1 MVERCP
7 TDRPAL
13 SERGS
18 SGHLAACWVTEGR
31 SLPLLDVITGT
42 EPTGLPADTVEE
54 EPAAAVL
61 TARELTVR
69 HPVRRGL
76 LGRGPRHLIAVRGIS
91 FELSPGRTLGLVGE
105 SGSGK
110 SSTARGVLR
119 LEQGTSGELTF
130 DGGDLLA
137 VKGRALR
144 RLRPRLQMIMQDIT
158 TSLNPRFSVSDVI
171 AEPIKAHDVVPASAR
186 RAYIAELLE
195 AVSLPADVADR
206 PARELSGGQR
216 QRVNIARALATRPD
230 VIVADEPTSALDVS
244 VRAQILNLMLRL
256 QRERGLA
263 YLFISHDLTVI
274 RQMADQVAVMYLG
287 RIVEIGERDAL
298 FASPQHPYTQALLDA
313 VPTIGDSR
321 QGLRPIRGETPSALT
336 PPTGCPFHS
345 RCPRAQDRC
354 RVEDPALEPAGTEQ
368 RVACFYPGPREAA
381 P

>member
-1 MVERCP
+1 MIERCP
-7 TDRPAL
+7 TDRPEL

-18 SGHLAACWVTEGR
+18 SGHLSACWVTEEQP
-31 SLPLLDVITGT
+31 LPPLEVNTGT
-42 EPTGLPADTVEE
+42 EATELPDDAAQD

-76 LGRGPRHLIAVRGIS
+76 LARGPRNLIAVRGIS

-130 DGGDLLA
+130 DGRDLLA
-137 VKGRALR
+137 IKGRALR

-171 AEPIKAHDVVPASAR
+171 AEPIKAHDVVPANAR

-313 VPTIGDSR
+313 VPTIGGTR
-321 QGLRPIRGETPSALT
+321 QGVRPIRGETPSALT
-336 PPTGCPFHS
+336 PPSGCPFHS

-354 RVEDPALEPAGTEQ
+354 RVEDPALEPAGSAQ
-368 RVACFYPGPREAA
+368 QVACFYPGPQEAA
-381 P
+381 S